1 MMPAVDPKEALTR
14 KLGPLP
20 AWGWGVAI
28 GGAILVAKL
37 IRGGG
42 SSSTPNAG
50 YTPTVSGGGGMV
62 GTGGDATPTDVFSG
76 ANSLVEQLQEQV
88 SDLSNTSEAQ
98 GGLISGLTDTVKTL
112 TDFQALQTKL
122 IDLLKQRDTINATI
136 ASNQTLLAKH
146 QAMLKACETSKCRTN
161 QQSYIDKYTKA
172 LDAAKKSLVPV
183 NTQITTTQK
192 QLNEANT

>member
-1 MMPAVDPKEALTR
+1 MATVDPKEALTR

-37 IRGGG
+37 LRGG
-42 SSSTPNAG
+42 SSASTPNAG
-50 YTPTVSGGGGMV
+50 YTPTTSGGGGMV

-76 ANSLVEQLQEQV
+76 SNSLVEQLQEQV
-88 SDLSNTSEAQ
+88 SDLSSSTEAQ

-122 IDLLKQRDTINATI
+122 IDLLKQRDALNATLASAQNALSYYQEKKRNCKTTACKTDAQKHIDYNKTRI
-136 ASNQTLLAKH
+136 ATVTKQTTTL
-146 QAMLKACETSKCRTN
+146 T
-161 QQSYIDKYTKA
+161 
-172 LDAAKKSLVPV
+172 
-183 NTQITTTQK
+183 TQITDLQK
-192 QLNEANT
+192 QLNGANT